1 MKKSV
6 YHLLNKIK
14 NAQLVK
20 KSSLFVENDKIS
32 SSLLNILW
40 DENYILGFRYIEPS
54 KKHIE
59 VLLKYAGKTP
69 AIRLIKFISKP
80 GRRIYLPV
88 RHLWHLKN
96 EIGLIILS
104 TNKGL
109 LSLENSRRYNIG
121 GELLFIIK

>member
-6 YHLLNKIK
+6 YSLLNKIK

-59 VLLKYAGKTP
+59 ILLKYSGKIP
-69 AIRLIKFISKP
+69 SIRFIKFISKP
-80 GRRIYLPV
+80 GRRIYVPV
-88 RHLWHLKN
+88 RHLWHIN
-96 EIGLIILS
+96 SEFGLIILS

-109 LSLENSRRYNIG
+109 LSLENSRRSNIG